1 MNWVNIMLIIAA
13 LYLCN
18 AVMNFY
24 NWWIVSNLLNR
35 VSNYLKKVRKD
46 DEIYSLGAKIDLYF
60 NKDWEFQ
67 RITAEQSFK
76 ENLIVLSNNRI
87 FLFDLTQHMHQKAI
101 KMLNPINGVPA
112 MLETIFTIPS
122 RFIAR
127 IIPSAYSKIA
137 LRYFINFI
145 FWLIGVLIAMFNSDI
160 KNFITKLFF
169 K

>member
-1 MNWVNIMLIIAA
+1 MNWVNVLLIIAA

-18 AVMNFY
+18 VVINFY

-35 VSNYLKKVRKD
+35 VSKYLKNENKD
-46 DEIYSLGAKIDLYF
+46 DTIFAIGAKIDLYF
-60 NKDWEFQ
+60 NSDWQFE
-67 RITAEQSFK
+67 RITYENDFN
-76 ENLIVLSNNRI
+76 ENLRI
-87 FLFDLTQHMHQKAI
+87 LKNDHMFLFDLTQHKYQKFLG
-101 KMLNPINGVPA
+101 MLNPINGIPA